1 MICCE
6 CGHEMRL
13 TREPMKETYRGEELV
28 VEGIERW
35 TCDECGDYVVSL
47 EEADKLSHALAN
59 AYAKSHRLL
68 TPEDVRAARHELG
81 MTQKEFESMLGVSS
95 PSASRWESGK
105 VPQSKPVDLLIRVAR
120 DIPGVAEY
128 LVGESGGRV
137 ASAMVPAGARDR
149 EQYGGRWSGATSR
162 KSPGTEATLR
172 NGDWR
177 MAA

>member
-1 MICCE
+1 
-6 CGHEMRL
+6 
-13 TREPMKETYRGEELV
+13 
-28 VEGIERW
+28 
-35 TCDECGDYVVSL
+35 
-47 EEADKLSHALAN
+47 
-59 AYAKSHRLL
+59 
-68 TPEDVRAARHELG
+68 

-137 ASAMVPAGARDR
+137 ASARVPAGARDR